1 MSIRRLERDDW
12 VGFCIRTSRFSFG
25 KQVDIEVV
33 ARQIG
38 FQPEARRL
46 PLIGMAYD
54 PKDDVLHLLV
64 GTLRHFIRSPRELFV
79 DEEALGLVSFQV
91 IDAEGIQQIV
101 TLREPLLLP
110 RHQS

>member
-12 VGFCIRTSRFSFG
+12 VGFCIRASRFSSG

-33 ARQIG
+33 SLQIG

-46 PLIGMAYD
+46 PLMGMSYD
-54 PKDDVLHLLV
+54 PEGDVLHLLV
-64 GTLRHFIRSPRELFV
+64 GTLSHFIRSPRELYV
-79 DEEALGLVSFQV
+79 DEEALGLINFQI
-91 IDAEGIQQIV
+91 IDADGVRQIV

-110 RHQS
+110 RRVP